1 MRINYLAYFDP
12 THYGG
17 GGEMVMRGLIETGRR
32 RGHDITITT
41 VRPRRFEID
50 ERADLYWLTDVYN
63 FPGTAKS
70 LGAWRHF
77 DDGLL
82 HEIMSRG
89 RYVHFVNAYA
99 DVCNLPWLP
108 CSGHAAPRCP
118 CKSRWRLAR
127 NLVLR
132 DFGGACF
139 ATREAVRALH
149 ARAAL
154 NVYVSP
160 LHARTVHGILGF
172 AAAPPSFVLRPTIDT
187 TRFYDRGLERDI
199 DYLFVG
205 VIGEAKGLEE
215 MRARYAGKDIHFV
228 GKLAPG
234 ARLDFGT
241 HHGHVPYDDIPLLM
255 NRARHFVFLPR
266 WPEPMGRVVVE
277 AALCGCTLITNDN
290 VGATSFPFDLAQPGN
305 HADAEGEF
313 WDRMEGLA

>member
-17 GGEMVMRGLIETGRR
+17 GGEMIMRGLIAAGRQ
-32 RGHDITITT
+32 RGHEITITT

-50 ERADLYWLTDVYN
+50 QRADLYWLTDVFN
-63 FPGTAKS
+63 FPGTLKS

-77 DDGLL
+77 DEDLL
-82 HEIMSRG
+82 ARIARD
-89 RYVHFVNAYA
+89 RPFVHFNNAYV
-99 DVCNLPWLP
+99 DICNLGWLP
-108 CSGHAAPRCP
+108 CSGNAAPRCP
-118 CKSRWRLAR
+118 CKSPLALRR
-127 NLVLR
+127 NLAAKEI
-132 DFGGACF
+132 GTQCF
-139 ATREAVRALH
+139 ATQPLVRTLFER
-149 ARAAL
+149 ARL
-154 NVYVSP
+154 NVFLSP
-160 LHARTVHGILGF
+160 LHERITRQVLGL
-172 AAAPPSFVLRPTIDT
+172 AVAPPSFVLRPTIDT